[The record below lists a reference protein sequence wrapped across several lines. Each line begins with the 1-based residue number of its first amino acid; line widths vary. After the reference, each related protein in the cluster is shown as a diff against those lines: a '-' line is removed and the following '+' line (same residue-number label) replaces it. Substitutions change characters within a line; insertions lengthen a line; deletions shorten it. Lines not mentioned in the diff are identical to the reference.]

1 MELKMELSKYADKYV
16 KVDLTNGFF
25 YEGLVTNVDYDSIE
39 LKDRNGHIVT
49 ITNNAITF
57 IREIGE

>member
-25 YEGLVTNVDYDSIE
+25 YEGLVTNVDYDYIE
-39 LKDRNGHIVT
+39 LKDRKK
-49 ITNNAITF
+49 
-57 IREIGE
+57 